1 MRFKTILIIIFTV
14 LITIF
19 LMMNTDAV
27 EFNFIFGTGEISKL
41 LVVGICTFV
50 GFVLGYWVGRPKTVI
65 STYDNRFDD
74 NQLEKGRYEDG
85 HLQENPKNT
94 LSDEDRDYIS

>member
-1 MRFKTILIIIFTV
+1 MRTKTIFIIAFTV

-27 EFNFIFGTGEISKL
+27 DFDFIFVEQKISKL
-41 LVVGICTFV
+41 VVIGVCTFV
-50 GFVLGYWVGRPKTVI
+50 GFILGYWAGRPKVTVG
-65 STYDNRFDD
+65 TYDPKFDPRD
-74 NQLEKGRYEDG
+74 EPGDRNKQ
-85 HLQENPKNT
+85 

>member
-1 MRFKTILIIIFTV
+1 MKFKTILIIIFTV
-14 LITIF
+14 LITVF

-27 EFNFIFGTGEISKL
+27 EFNLIFGKAEISKL

-50 GFVLGYWVGRPKTVI
+50 GFVLGYWAGRPKTVV
-65 STYDNRFDD
+65 STYDARFEEAKET
-74 NQLEKGRYEDG
+74 QSRYEDG
-85 HLQENPKNT
+85 RLQENPKNT